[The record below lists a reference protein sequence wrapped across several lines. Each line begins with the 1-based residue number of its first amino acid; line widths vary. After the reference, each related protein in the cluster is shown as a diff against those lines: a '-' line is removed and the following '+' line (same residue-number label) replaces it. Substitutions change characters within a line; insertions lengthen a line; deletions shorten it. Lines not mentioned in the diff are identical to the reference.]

1 MATAATTTDTRHHNH
16 DGHGTHAVDRKTHG
30 FRSAFLSPLLF
41 WLGSMAWLA
50 GAATHLA
57 VQPRDGYRIGGE
69 RRFTAGSALFV
80 AGAGLFVLASLVG
93 LAAAYAEAALVR
105 VGTRTP
111 GLARILILSA
121 WLELLGSIVLLV
133 GSAFYLASR
142 DEPNEDQAS
151 AGTILWLIGSFIF
164 LVGILLQTIMAL
176 IVAAVTALMAEMLHR
191 QRAWFSIAAT
201 IMSMVGWVIFTVG
214 AAAMVVMRGPG
225 FLLFG
230 SLLWLAASGLWV
242 VAGLTRMFGTWY
254 YFAPI
259 LSFATAAAAV
269 SSIVAGT
276 AAQPGLVAAHPKADA
291 YSAGAAG
298 GGGAPLNG
306 GNAAATLHTT
316 TTTAATDVRRP
327 SATAAGATAPTIPA

>member
-1 MATAATTTDTRHHNH
+1 M
-16 DGHGTHAVDRKTHG
+16 
-30 FRSAFLSPLLF
+30 LL
-41 WLGSMAWLA
+41 
-50 GAATHLA
+50 
-57 VQPRDGYRIGGE
+57 I
-69 RRFTAGSALFV
+69 
-80 AGAGLFVLASLVG
+80 
-93 LAAAYAEAALVR
+93 
-105 VGTRTP
+105 
-111 GLARILILSA
+111 
-121 WLELLGSIVLLV
+121 

-151 AGTILWLIGSFIF
+151 AGEWRLRLLAHPTATLQHTAPPLHAPAGTILWLIGSFIF
-164 LVGILLQTIMAL
+164 LVGILLQTILAL

-201 IMSMVGWVIFTVG
+201 IMSMIGWVIFTVG

-230 SLLWLAASGLWV
+230 SLLWLAATGLWV

-276 AAQPGLVAAHPKADA
+276 AAQPGLVAAHPKSDA

-298 GGGAPLNG
+298 GGGGGAPLNG
-306 GNAAATLHTT
+306 GNASATLQTT
-316 TTTAATDVRRP
+316 TTTGAADVRRP